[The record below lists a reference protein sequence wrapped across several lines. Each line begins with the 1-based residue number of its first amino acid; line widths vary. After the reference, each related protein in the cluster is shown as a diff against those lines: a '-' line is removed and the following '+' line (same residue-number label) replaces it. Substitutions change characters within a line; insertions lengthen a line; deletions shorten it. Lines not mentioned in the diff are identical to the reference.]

1 MTAWTTGGEMDRSE
15 LAGYLHLVRAP
26 DDPERVRPKGGHAD
40 RAPHRTLAKLPYAE
54 CERRLLAGLADGT
67 PRTFNRL
74 CMEVFNLT
82 ADVVFTTQVN
92 DALWRLVGRGEI
104 EHTLEVPVLFRPTTR
119 AYTRGL
125 DGP

>member
-1 MTAWTTGGEMDRSE
+1 VTTWATGGTVDRRE

-26 DDPERVRPKGGHAD
+26 DDPERVRPKGGWD
-40 RAPHRTLAKLPYAE
+40 DKAPHRTLAKLPYAE

-74 CMEVFNLT
+74 TMEVFNLT

-104 EHTLEVPVLFRPTTR
+104 EHTTEVPILFRTTTR
-119 AYTRGL
+119 AYTQGA
-125 DGP
+125 